1 MQKPVRFKIIKKKKK
16 KIEEKTKRELQKP
29 IWFEI
34 SKK

>member
-1 MQKPVRFKIIKKKKK
+1 MQKPVRFKIIKK

>member
-1 MQKPVRFKIIKKKKK
+1 MQKPVRFKIIKKKK

>member
-1 MQKPVRFKIIKKKKK
+1 MQKPVRFKIIKKKF
-16 KIEEKTKRELQKP
+16 EEKTKRELQKP